1 MGNHMNELKR
11 VSILVKGLEGMELL
25 RRSSRL
31 SVQPAPATEWKII
44 NNLAEKKAAKK
55 K

>member
-1 MGNHMNELKR
+1 MNKPRR
-11 VSILVKGLEGMELL
+11 VPILVKGLEGMELL

-31 SVQPAPATEWKII
+31 SVQPVTATAWKII

>member
-1 MGNHMNELKR
+1 MKLPR
-11 VSILVKGLEGMELL
+11 Q
-25 RRSSRL
+25 SSRL
-31 SVQPAPATEWKII
+31 SVRPVTATEWKII